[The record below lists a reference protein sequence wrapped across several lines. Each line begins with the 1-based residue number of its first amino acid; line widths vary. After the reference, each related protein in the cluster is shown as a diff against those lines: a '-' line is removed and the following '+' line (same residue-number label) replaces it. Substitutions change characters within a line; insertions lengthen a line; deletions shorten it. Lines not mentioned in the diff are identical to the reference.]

1 MRTKLA
7 IMIGSM
13 SVFMS
18 VAPVW
23 AHHSFAAEYD
33 QHKPVKLVGTVTK
46 VELINPHVWIHIDV
60 KDQDGKVVP
69 WQIEAGAPNVLFRRG
84 LTKDSLPVGTEIV
97 VNGYQAKNGSKMAN
111 GKDVRLPNGQIV
123 FLGSSGSGAPY
134 DDKSNK

>member
-7 IMIGSM
+7 VMIGSM
-13 SVFMS
+13 SLFLSM
-18 VAPVW
+18 APVW

-33 QHKPVKLVGTVTK
+33 QHRPVKLVGTVTK
-46 VELINPHVWIHIDV
+46 VELVNPHVWIHVDV
-60 KDQDGKVVP
+60 KDPNGKVVS

-97 VNGYQAKNGSKMAN
+97 VSGYQAKNGSNTAN

-134 DDKSNK
+134 DDKSAK